1 MQQNGGEYAGLQG
14 LLGVL
19 VHLVQ
24 KHTKQEKHRKT
35 HIVFAKQKNKR
46 KSRHISAEDVKNSVC
61 AYAQKEKK
69 HRKTVHK
76 APKYGIINPEKREQR
91 TEACNSAGKKI
102 RKKVQ

>member
-1 MQQNGGEYAGLQG
+1 MLS
-14 LLGVL
+14 VL

-24 KHTKQEKHRKT
+24 KHTKQEKHRKS

-76 APKYGIINPEKREQR
+76 AQKYGIISTEKRNITEMQDNIKSNYEKVKDYEQK
-91 TEACNSAGKKI
+91 TNYSNDC
-102 RKKVQ
+102 